1 MTKKIYLETL
11 KSVLGHSI
19 LHYSVSNIIKTTST
33 RELVYNKKYLKAD
46 KKKKN
51 IKEGFHCIC
60 KRVILIQFI
69 KKMKTIIPKCFY
81 KNVI

>member
-46 KKKKN
+46 KKK
-51 IKEGFHCIC
+51 EH
-60 KRVILIQFI
+60 KRRLSL
-69 KKMKTIIPKCFY
+69 Y
-81 KNVI
+81 L